1 MNAFHSCAHGLTLL
15 VYSILMM
22 ASASANAL
30 KLTSSPEVRRSS
42 SCLSNFSQ
50 TVGRALCQ
58 ILQSRS
64 TWDRMET
71 SFICC
76 LSSPQHQVSS
86 VCKQQKSVDSSLSL
100 SPPFLLLRVNYVYM
114 YMYVQFRQWC
124 SHQVSSA
131 QQLLVVSARLAE
143 SASSL
148 QSVQT
153 PW

>member
-1 MNAFHSCAHGLTLL
+1 MPDPPVQEHVGQNGDVLYLL
-15 VYSILMM
+15 FVLSTAPGQQCLQATKI
-22 ASASANAL
+22 SGFNAL
-30 KLTSSPEVRRSS
+30 SFSP
-42 SCLSNFSQ
+42 
-50 TVGRALCQ
+50 
-58 ILQSRS
+58 
-64 TWDRMET
+64 
-71 SFICC
+71 
-76 LSSPQHQVSS
+76 SPSPL
-86 VCKQQKSVDSSLSL
+86 SLSL
-100 SPPFLLLRVNYVYM
+100 SLSLSLHLFLLLCVNYVYMYM